1 MFDAIV
7 VGARCGGAPTAML
20 LARGGYRVLLVDR
33 ATFPSDTVSTHFIWP
48 PGVACLKRWGLLERV
63 LATNCPIIRTI
74 GLDLG
79 EFQLTGNPP
88 PIDGVAEMCAPQR
101 TLLDKLLLDAA
112 AEAGAEVREGFT
124 IAGLTSSDGRV
135 TGIRGHAKGGRE
147 IAEQARIVIGADG
160 RNSLVARAAGA
171 EEYNV
176 RPILT
181 CVCYAY
187 WRDVAPHIPA
197 IHPLPRRVV
206 ISFPSNDGLTVTG
219 VIFPRDQPTTVRSS
233 LERHLLESLGQ
244 VANLAEPFRGGARV
258 ERIRGMGD
266 LPNFFR
272 KPYGDGWALVG
283 DAGYHKDPILGKAF
297 PTRSVPRNGWR
308 RRCMPDFPM
317 PDRSARH
324 WRNIS
329 AFATATLGRCTISA
343 AIWQASKP
351 RHPRCRPCTG
361 CCAATP
367 SSATAISGHWRAR
380 CQSLTTMHGRIC
392 SGSRPA
398 PPREDKTP
406 TAMRCLDAPPTRS
419 LRLRDD
425 DRIAVIV

>member
-7 VGARCGGAPTAML
+7 VGARCGGSPTAML

-33 ATFPSDTVSTHFIWP
+33 ATFPSDIVSTHFIWP

-88 PIDGVAEMCAPQR
+88 PIDGVAEMCAPRR

-112 AEAGAEVREGFT
+112 AEAGTEVREGFT
-124 IAGLTSSDGRV
+124 VAGLTSSGGRV

-206 ISFPSNDGLTVTG
+206 INFPSNDGLTVTG
-219 VIFPRDQPTTVRSS
+219 VIFPRDELTTVRSS

-283 DAGYHKDPILGKAF
+283 DAGYHKDPILGQGISDAF
-297 PTRSVPRNGWR
+297 GSAELAGGGGACRIFRCPTAR
-308 RRCMPDFPM
+308 RGIGGI
-317 PDRSARH
+317 SARSRPPF
-324 WRNIS
+324 WADVRS
-329 AFATATLGRCTISA
+329 LLQYGSPRSPATRDAGPVPGA
-343 AIWQASKP
+343 ARQP
-351 RHPRCRPCTG
+351 R
-361 CCAATP
+361 
-367 SSATAISGHWRAR
+367 RAR
-380 CQSLTTMHGRIC
+380 L
-392 SGSRPA
+392 
-398 PPREDKTP
+398 
-406 TAMRCLDAPPTRS
+406 LF
-419 LRLRDD
+419 RD
-425 DRIAVIV
+425 IGGYGANP